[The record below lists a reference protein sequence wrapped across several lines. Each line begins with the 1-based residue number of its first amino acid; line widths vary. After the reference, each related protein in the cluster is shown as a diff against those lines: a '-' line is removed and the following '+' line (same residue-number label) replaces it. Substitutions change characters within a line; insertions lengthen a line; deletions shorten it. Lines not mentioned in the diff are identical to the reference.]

1 MSKPRIFIVILLGG
15 LMLLLYSCTD
25 DPDYPDTPE
34 IKFERFQ
41 KINNDSTGI
50 ITLSFTDGDG
60 DVGLASSD
68 TLSPYDSTYF
78 YNFFL
83 YIFERNNG
91 QFDTVQTNIPF
102 HGRIPLLENVQQGES
117 ITGEIDMEIDIF
129 SMDVFIPG
137 DTVRFDIFIVD
148 RALNH
153 SNTVTTPSI
162 VLNSF

>member
-1 MSKPRIFIVILLGG
+1 MNKLIFFIVILFSG
-15 LMLLLYSCTD
+15 LLLLYSCTE
-25 DPDYPDTPE
+25 DPDYPDTPR

-60 DVGLASSD
+60 DIGLASSD
-68 TLSPYDSTYF
+68 TLSPYDSNYF

-83 YIFERNNG
+83 YIFERKNG
-91 QFDTVQTNIPF
+91 QYDTVQTNIPF
-102 HGRIPLLENVQQGES
+102 HGRIPLLENVQEGES
-117 ITGEIDMEIDIF
+117 IEGEIDMEIDIF
-129 SMDVFIPG
+129 SMDVFIPS
-137 DTVRFDIFIVD
+137 DTVRFEIFIVD

-153 SNTVTTPSI
+153 SNTVTTPRI